1 MYQEYIA
8 IENNEVYIES
18 VMSMGQRLLPW
29 LNIENSSLK
38 NISEEKPNLDS
49 FYLFPFSEITI
60 NNIEEDIPTF
70 INERY
75 QTILSVAHRTGITVA
90 TIYSSR
96 DGRNTIYLGFKRASD
111 TKDENDIE
119 LFQSI
124 INGILPG
131 KTISYNENVKFSTL
145 VSKFKEGGII
155 TGIPIL
161 KKEDKEVRF
170 KISSVIRSLYNKE
183 YTLAIISN
191 PIPYEQQITY
201 FNEIIHLKAKFHT
214 IATQTIGKEN
224 GTGRTDGRNQQK
236 SEGTTKTKG
245 HSVGGTAGVGIPT
258 PTGFIGVGVNYGH
271 NWSEAKSEN
280 TATGTSRS
288 DSINESKS
296 LSYEQ
301 QNALAIELEKIA
313 EQLRERMTKGFSTGL
328 WETTITFSTNDK
340 ITSQIIGGSFVG
352 ELSKPNEHL
361 LPPSNLYCETLPE
374 GCHLFLPK
382 VENEDN
388 SIFPKKLASY
398 ITSEELSLIS
408 SPPTESLSGFEIK
421 KMPTLA
427 VNDTS
432 YIDDGIKLGLITDYG
447 NPIEN
452 SFLRLSTKDLNKHLF
467 IAGLTGSGKSTTVK
481 HILKSLWEIKDK
493 GVPFLVLESA
503 KRDYRQLLN
512 DPIFKNNLNIFTVGS
527 TISPIRFNP
536 FYIQQGVDPLVH
548 IDYLKAIFNASFS
561 LYGPMP
567 AIVEK
572 CIHRIYLKKGW
583 NLTKGS
589 HPNFINE
596 AGKYDS
602 NNYNSD
608 EHYYC
613 FPTLTDL
620 KNEVEDYV
628 KNELAYKGELQ
639 DNIRT
644 AIVVRLESLSVGAKG
659 MMFDTYDFFPIEQLL
674 NTNTI
679 LEMESLA
686 DDDDKAF
693 FVGLM
698 LILISQYRQRN
709 NPAVNPGLRSKGLEH
724 FLVIEEAHRLLKN
737 VSTEKS
743 SEMTGNSKGKA
754 VELFANVI
762 SEMRSLGQGVA
773 VVEQIPSKIS
783 PDVIKN
789 SNTKIIHRLVSKDD
803 QSLLAGSLSISDEDA
818 LYLNRLTTGHALC
831 HKEGM
836 ERPVEC
842 AIINDIKSF
851 AISDKKV
858 YEVMGERLKNKPL
871 HPFEVYELSQVL
883 GKKGRE
889 LIVSFLNS
897 LCTIPSSEL
906 KKLIKVFATKIKQHI
921 AISVTHFEDEFISDY
936 VTKHILTLLTHGI
949 YQRKNKLPN
958 GLKKAIY
965 SVLETSEEKNL
976 FILKGLLK
984 EYWSLSTV
992 EFISK
997 VVTELSLKHILK
1009 NNNET
1014 NTSSIEIVSSYFL
1027 IENISIVTEI
1037 SVLVSNKT
1045 KL

>member
-1 MYQEYIA
+1 MQKELSKEDVKKNKA
-8 IENNEVYIES
+8 ITATILFEGQKLIPWSNFSGEPNVLLNN
-18 VMSMGQRLLPW
+18 
-29 LNIENSSLK
+29 
-38 NISEEKPNLDS
+38 SEKGTDNNLDT

-60 NNIEEDIPTF
+60 NNIEEDIPAL

-75 QTILSVAHRTGITVA
+75 QTILSVAHRAGITVA

-96 DGRNTIYLGFKRASD
+96 CGQNSIYLGFKRGITQKTD
-111 TKDENDIE
+111 NDVE

-131 KTISYNENVKFSTL
+131 KKITYNENIQFSSL
-145 VSKFKEGGII
+145 VSGFTEGGII
-155 TGIPIL
+155 TGAPIL
-161 KKEDKEVRF
+161 KKEDKDVRF

-191 PIPYEQQITY
+191 PIPHNQQITT
-201 FNEIIHLKAKFHT
+201 FNELINLRDQFHSIAK
-214 IATQTIGKEN
+214 QTIGRES
-224 GTGRTDGRNQQK
+224 GTGQTESSTQQISK
-236 SEGTTKTKG
+236 GTSKTRG
-245 HSVGGTAGVGIPT
+245 HSVGGTIGLGIPT
-258 PTGFIGVGVNYGH
+258 PVGFVGVGANYGH
-271 NWSEAKSEN
+271 NWSNTDSEN
-280 TATGTSRS
+280 ISTGSTDANSTNQS
-288 DSINESKS
+288 NS

-301 QNALAIELEKIA
+301 QNGLAIELEKIS
-313 EQLRERMTKGFSTGL
+313 EQLIGRITKGFSTGL

-340 ITSQIIGGSFVG
+340 ITSEIIGGSFVG
-352 ELSKPNEHL
+352 ELSKPSEHL
-361 LPPSNLYCETLPE
+361 LPPAQLYSETLPYD
-374 GCHLFLPK
+374 CHLFLPK
-382 VENEDN
+382 SDFESN
-388 SIFPKKLASY
+388 SLFPKKLASY

-408 SPPTESLSGFEIK
+408 SPPTESLPGFEIK

-427 VNDTS
+427 INDTS
-432 YIDDGIKLGLITDYG
+432 NKSNGISLGLICDHG
-447 NPIEN
+447 NPIDN
-452 SFLRLSTKDLNKHLF
+452 SFFKLTKEDLNKHLF
-467 IAGLTGSGKSTTVK
+467 VAGLTGSGKSTTVK
-481 HILKSLWEIKDK
+481 HILKNLWNEEHI
-493 GVPFLVLESA
+493 PFLVLESA
-503 KRDYRQLLN
+503 KRDYRQLLK
-512 DPIFKNNLNIFTVGS
+512 DSVFEKNLNIFTVGS
-527 TISPIRFNP
+527 TVIPIRFNP
-536 FYIQQGVDPLVH
+536 FYIQEGVDPLVH

-583 NLTKGS
+583 NLSKGS
-589 HPNFINE
+589 HPNFIDE
-596 AGKYDS
+596 DS
-602 NNYNSD
+602 YKTD

-620 KNEVEDYV
+620 KIEVEHYV

-659 MMFDTYDFFPIEQLL
+659 MMFDTYDFFSLDKLL
-674 NTNTI
+674 ETNTI

-698 LILISQYRQRN
+698 LVLISQYRQRN
-709 NPAVNPGLRSKGLEH
+709 NPTINPGMENKGLKH

-737 VSTEKS
+737 VETEKS
-743 SEMTGNSKGKA
+743 SEMMGNPKGKA

-842 AIINDIKSF
+842 SIISNIDSF
-851 AISDKKV
+851 GISDSRVQKV
-858 YEVMGERLKNKPL
+858 MNEKGLNKFL
-871 HPFEVYELSQVL
+871 HPFEVYEMSQVL
-883 GKKGRE
+883 NKKGRE
-889 LIVSFLNS
+889 IVIQLLNS
-897 LCTIPSSEL
+897 LCTISPSDL
-906 KKLIKVFATKIKQHI
+906 KKLIEVFTSKIKQQ
-921 AISVTHFEDEFISDY
+921 VTVSGSYFEDKLVSDY
-936 VTKHILTLLTHGI
+936 AAKHIMTLLTHGI

-958 GLKKAIY
+958 DLKKAIH
-965 SVLETSEEKNL
+965 SVLETCKEEDLRNLKN
-976 FILKGLLK
+976 ILK
-984 EYWSLSTV
+984 EYWSVSAEDYIT
-992 EFISK
+992 K
-997 VVTELSLKHILK
+997 VVKELFIEQKINNNIEK
-1009 NNNET
+1009 NNPFM
-1014 NTSSIEIVSSYFL
+1014 EIVNSYFL
-1027 IENISIVTEI
+1027 IENTAELNKISESLIKI
-1037 SVLVSNKT
+1037 
-1045 KL
+1045 